1 MMHRNAPHGRQP
13 RAQLC
18 LSGGDSQSER
28 KTLRV
33 PFCHGL
39 HTRAPSP
46 RTERRFAASPPSAG
60 AASAQLGDSREGL
73 RESKGERGRIKDRK
87 GQNGS
92 LRAVLSGAAGGAEG
106 FPNERRRAAPCGAA
120 HPRPGAQLAAA
131 RSPRERPQHHPQC
144 GSARYR
150 NSRAS
155 PAVLRGALLCGGARG
170 VCFHFWQAVPPGE
183 REPMS
188 ALRSTSR
195 RSSAAVRERSEPG
208 SPRPAFS

>member
-1 MMHRNAPHGRQP
+1 MGVSREHSSASMVVIRSQREKPSVSPSVTVCTPARRPH
-13 RAQLC
+13 
-18 LSGGDSQSER
+18 
-28 KTLRV
+28 
-33 PFCHGL
+33 
-39 HTRAPSP
+39 APSGAS
-46 RTERRFAASPPSAG
+46 RHHRRQRALRALSSGTAG
-60 AASAQLGDSREGL
+60 
-73 RESKGERGRIKDRK
+73 KGCGRAKENEGRIKDRK